1 MDVIFITVKIP
12 GQNEMD
18 LKIPDYITGEDF
30 LAMLSETFG
39 VKLPAHTKIQAEPIG
54 RILENTQA
62 LVSEGVETGAL
73 LTILQGGA

>member
-1 MDVIFITVKIP
+1 MDAIFITVKIP